1 MLAHDLFRKPLRT
14 FRDHA
19 LNKRPPGSLGRIIL
33 SDPAQLL
40 GKTES
45 IGAREKV
52 KQKVSDA
59 LDRAT
64 FSEKDHAPRR
74 S

>member
-1 MLAHDLFRKPLRT
+1 MLLRERKAH
-14 FRDHA
+14 
-19 LNKRPPGSLGRIIL
+19 RI
-33 SDPAQLL
+33 AL